1 MEAQRALF
9 HAFPLLVVAYQA
21 LAGVPPLDEEG
32 AATMA
37 DLAEDGYQPAQRTV
51 DRILAAGNHPQA
63 GAQAAGSVADG
74 VRPDVYDFLV
84 VHYEGPL
91 SANARVAAAN
101 RREYLAWVERIASWV
116 ASGSSV
122 DQIPATAS
130 FSSTDTSSP
139 TVVAESQVSEP
150 CSA

>member
-9 HAFPLLVVAYQA
+9 HAFPLLVVAYEAQ
-21 LAGVPPLDEEG
+21 AGVPPLDEEG
-32 AATMA
+32 AATMV
-37 DLAEDGYQPAQRTV
+37 DLAENGYRPAQRTV

-63 GAQAAGSVADG
+63 GAQASGSVADG

-84 VHYEGPL
+84 MHYEGPL
-91 SANARVAAAN
+91 SPDARIAVAN

-122 DQIPATAS
+122 DQIPAIAS
-130 FSSTDTSSP
+130 FSSTDASSS

-150 CSA
+150 CSG